1 MFGCIVSL
9 ESIYLLN
16 VAVFD
21 LISDCLKNDF
31 P

>member
-16 VAVFD
+16 VTVFD
-21 LISDCLKNDF
+21 LISDYFTNYF